1 MDTSQGQRSLT
12 PDRVQQLLSEEGRSQ
27 SSADYVR
34 LMEIYCVVKAGGT
47 AAQVSAAQRLE
58 ATERATL
65 LAEIEALSAQADQ
78 TSRIKALHQ
87 EIQEVGR
94 SVAHRIAYLHS
105 IDPQEEASV
114 RSCVALID
122 TYFANLGNAQAP

>member
-12 PDRVQQLLSEEGRSQ
+12 PDLIQQLLSEEGRSQ
-27 SSADYVR
+27 RSADYVR

-47 AAQVSAAQRLE
+47 AAQMSAAQRLE
-58 ATERATL
+58 AKERAAL
-65 LAEIEALSAQADQ
+65 LAEIEELSVRGDQASRVEAL
-78 TSRIKALHQ
+78 RQ
-87 EIQEVGR
+87 EIQEVER

-114 RSCVALID
+114 QSCLTLID
-122 TYFANLGNAQAP
+122 AYFAHLGKRIT